1 MSHCEGDGDFGCG
14 FGRKCERY
22 DGGLIAGVEELSPG
36 VERGNIR
43 ATLGDA
49 FESGGEKTG
58 CQVGYGVEGCR

>member
-1 MSHCEGDGDFGCG
+1 M
-14 FGRKCERY
+14 FGRKCEGY